1 MILAV
6 LVQGPYLVRGASLS
20 GSKLAVTGDIVNATT
35 LEIFAPKAVK
45 SITWNGKALHTQ
57 RTEYGSLK
65 GSIAAPKT
73 VTLPSF
79 KSWKSKDSLPE
90 RLTDYDDSG
99 AAWVGKNCLFLTC
112 PIIRRLIVLLD
123 ANHQSTLNP
132 RTPTTLPVM
141 YADEYGKHFLQ
152 CTL

>member
-1 MILAV
+1 MTLTV

-20 GSKLAVTGDIVNATT
+20 GSKLAVTGDIINATT

-45 SITWNGKALHTQ
+45 SITWNGKTVRTQ

-65 GSIAAPKT
+65 GSIAAPKA

-90 RLTDYDDSG
+90 RLTNYDDSG
-99 AAWVGKNCLFLTC
+99 AAWVGKNYLFLTHA
-112 PIIRRLIVLLD
+112 LSFV
-123 ANHQSTLNP
+123 
-132 RTPTTLPVM
+132 V
-141 YADEYGKHFLQ
+141 
-152 CTL
+152 